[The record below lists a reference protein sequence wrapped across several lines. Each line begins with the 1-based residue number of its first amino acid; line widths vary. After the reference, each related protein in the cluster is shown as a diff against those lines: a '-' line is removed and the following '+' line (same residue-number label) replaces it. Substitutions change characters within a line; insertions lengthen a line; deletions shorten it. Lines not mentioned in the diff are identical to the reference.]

1 MNALAAS
8 LFAVVFSIQGEI
20 DEAASKG
27 GEFLGTTPAKWLKI
41 RVSWGLSQLDP
52 TLLALACGSAPALA
66 SQSCQSCKSCLQTC
80 AENLS

>member
-27 GEFLGTTPAKWLKI
+27 GEFLGTTPAKWLKNKGFLGSVPTGSNPA
-41 RVSWGLSQLDP
+41 RFGLRQRPS
-52 TLLALACGSAPALA
+52 SRF
-66 SQSCQSCKSCLQTC
+66 SI
-80 AENLS
+80 LSIL

>member
-52 TLLALACGSAPALA
+52 TLLALRVA
-66 SQSCQSCKSCLQTC
+66 TVFI
-80 AENLS
+80 